1 MKASWLR
8 LAYLKNREFSM
19 RSMALISIVD
29 DDESIRESTKG
40 LIRSLGYQAATFAS
54 AEEFLQSDSVDRTA
68 CLITDV
74 QMPGLSGID
83 LQRGLIAQGVRM
95 PTIFITAFPEEE
107 TRARAMKAGALGYLS
122 KPFSE
127 DSLLKCLDTAFGS
140 SGEKVSRT

>member
-1 MKASWLR
+1 
-8 LAYLKNREFSM
+8 M

-29 DDESIRESTKG
+29 DDESVRESTKG
-40 LIRSLGYQAATFAS
+40 LVRSLGYQAVTFAS
-54 AEEFLQSDSVDRTA
+54 AEEFLQSDSVDSTA

-83 LQRGLIAQGVRM
+83 LQRCLIAQGVRM

-107 TRARAMKAGALGYLS
+107 TRARAMKAGALGYLG

-127 DSLLKCLDTAFGS
+127 ASLLRCLDTALGS
-140 SGEKVSRT
+140 SGKV

>member
-1 MKASWLR
+1 
-8 LAYLKNREFSM
+8 M
-19 RSMALISIVD
+19 RSPALISIVD

-40 LIRSLGYQAATFAS
+40 LVRSLGYQAATFAS

-74 QMPGLSGID
+74 RMPGLSGID
-83 LQRGLIAQGVRM
+83 LQCGLIAQGVQM

-127 DSLLKCLDTAFGS
+127 ESLLKCLDKALGS
-140 SGEKVSRT
+140 SGEKVSRN

>member
-1 MKASWLR
+1 
-8 LAYLKNREFSM
+8 
-19 RSMALISIVD
+19 MALISIVD

-40 LIRSLGYQAATFAS
+40 FVRSLGYQAATFAS
-54 AEEFLQSDSVDRTA
+54 AEEFLRSDSVSSTS

-74 QMPGLSGID
+74 QMPGLSGIE
-83 LQRGLIAQGVRM
+83 LQRGLIAQGIQM

-127 DSLLKCLDTAFGS
+127 DSLLRCLSTALGTP
-140 SGEKVSRT
+140 GRRVSRT

>member
-1 MKASWLR
+1 
-8 LAYLKNREFSM
+8 
-19 RSMALISIVD
+19 MALISIVD

-40 LIRSLGYQAATFAS
+40 FVRSLGYEAAAFAS
-54 AEEFLQSDSVDRTA
+54 AEEFLQSDSVGSTS

-83 LQRGLIAQGVRM
+83 LQRGLIAQGVQM

-107 TRARAMKAGALGYLS
+107 ARARAMKSGALGYLS

-127 DSLLKCLDTAFGS
+127 DSLLRCLSAALGNP
-140 SGEKVSRT
+140 GRKVSRT

>member
-1 MKASWLR
+1 MKAPWLR
-8 LAYLKNREFSM
+8 LVYLKNWKFQM
-19 RSMALISIVD
+19 RSIALISIVD
-29 DDESIRESTKG
+29 DDESTRESTKG
-40 LIRSLGYQAATFAS
+40 LVRSLGYQAATFAS

-68 CLITDV
+68 CLISDV

-83 LQRGLIAQGVRM
+83 LQRGLIARGVQM

-107 TRARAMKAGALGYLS
+107 TRARAIKAGALGYLS

-127 DSLLKCLDTAFGS
+127 DSLLKCLDRALGS

>member
-1 MKASWLR
+1 
-8 LAYLKNREFSM
+8 
-19 RSMALISIVD
+19 MALISIVD

-40 LIRSLGYQAATFAS
+40 FVRSLGYQASSFAS
-54 AEEFLQSDSVDRTA
+54 AEEFLQSDSVGSTS
-68 CLITDV
+68 CLIADV
-74 QMPGLSGID
+74 QMPGLSGLE

-127 DSLLKCLDTAFGS
+127 DSLLRCLSTALGDP
-140 SGEKVSRT
+140 GRKVSRT